1 MRRLPLAAALLVLSS
16 LSACSAP
23 RKPATAADG
32 VTGAK
37 PVAPVTGSAVAVAP
51 AAAVPSPFAQPVARA
66 VDPADRV
73 PLSIK
78 RLVSEEQ
85 SEIKDVAVLAGPVGD
100 ARGRA
105 RAQAEVTT
113 LANELRELEASLR
126 APTPTPSPNSE
137 HLDAIVVKLH
147 RLATRISLLHEALI
161 VATGP
166 TNAVEVE
173 PR

>member
-1 MRRLPLAAALLVLSS
+1 M
-16 LSACSAP
+16 
-23 RKPATAADG
+23 
-32 VTGAK
+32 
-37 PVAPVTGSAVAVAP
+37 
-51 AAAVPSPFAQPVARA
+51 ARA

-85 SEIKDVAVLAGPVGD
+85 SEIQDVAVLAAPVGD

-113 LANELRELEASLR
+113 LANELREIEASLQSVS
-126 APTPTPSPNSE
+126 PSPASNSE